1 MLDKRIIL
9 IIIVL
14 GFFAIPFIS
23 AEDNLTVVEDI
34 DSDVISLPDE
44 SSYSNI
50 YFNASVENDGSGS
63 QESPYKYLTSSRIK
77 SNSILHL
84 ANGEYELDKSISFSS
99 YNAFIGEDAENTI
112 IKYTGMA
119 FSNSKTLELYNLT
132 ILGAY
137 VSTKGTLTVD
147 NVIFR
152 DSTQDYGGA
161 IYSVSSTLT
170 ISNSRFINNTAR
182 LGGAICDLNSQ
193 AYIFNITA
201 VNNTA
206 IYQGGAIYKMYGALY
221 LNSSEFINNS
231 AKEGQAIFCDYSIF
245 NMISTDFEN
254 NGVYS
259 ILCDENFTDNTFNQ
273 SELHQSD
280 YYDINFVSQNYTQ
293 MTYIPYNG
301 TIPSRYDLREERF
314 VSSVKDQGSNGNCWA
329 FAILAALESCILK
342 ATGIEY
348 DLSEQNMKNLMA
360 VYSDYGWDYS
370 TNTGGTNEMAMAYL
384 TSWIGAINETD
395 DIYVI
400 NSVLSPVMDS
410 FIHVQNILFLP
421 RLSYTD
427 NDAIKKAILNYGG
440 VYTTLHAN
448 NELYQYYRGTGQR
461 NHAVVI
467 VGWDDNISKS
477 KFRST
482 PPGDGAWICKNSWGT
497 GWGDSGYF
505 YVSYYD
511 PTFAMVGD
519 LEASFT
525 FILNDTVKYDKIY
538 QWEIAGVTDY
548 FLTNQSTIWYK
559 NYYNATSDD
568 ILAAFSTYFYM
579 ESNWTAEVYVN
590 DELRLTQN
598 GTAPARGYYTINFDE
613 FIPVEKDDEFMIL
626 LKVTTSDEA
635 YVPISENNGYVS
647 RVHFKENISFISYDG
662 IDWIDFYSYS
672 IKMESR
678 GHWYESQVA
687 CIKAFTIFNLTTVT
701 LLDILSKQEN
711 NFNISATVW
720 DQYGHLINEGYVI
733 FEFNG
738 VKYNR
743 SVSNGKAILS
753 LNALD
758 YGNCTIT
765 AAYQNTTHYLS
776 SSDELTF
783 ICNHDVNLTLNIE
796 DITYGDYLK
805 ANITLMDLNSTLIS
819 ANVTLTVGGKTYNVS
834 SNSVF
839 VIPDLINAGDC
850 EVKVVYDGN
859 YTYSGSVA
867 YANVTINK
875 ADINLTLDVNNINYG
890 DFLSINTT
898 LSFNSTLIND
908 ELILY
913 INNENYSFTANS
925 VFILPVLLNAS
936 QYGICLYYNGSNNF
950 NAKNITADVLVL
962 KVYPVLKANISDINY
977 GEDLIV
983 YASLTGI
990 NGELINE
997 GLVIAINGADYSF
1010 VANSEFILPVILN
1023 ASDYTVNI
1031 LYNGDINY
1039 YSVNESTDFR
1049 VLKVNPFLDVSIDD
1063 VYYGD
1068 DLIIYASLTGINDEL
1083 INENVVLSINGADY
1097 SFVANS
1103 EFVLS
1108 VILNASNYTANVYYK
1123 GDSNYNSINESVNF
1137 TVLKAF
1143 PLLDIGIEDI
1153 YYGEDLIVDVSF
1165 TGINGELINENVV
1178 LSINGSDYS
1187 FVANSEFV
1195 LPVIL
1200 NASNYTANV
1209 YYKGDSNYN
1218 SVNEYVNFTVNKNDV
1233 NIDFL
1238 ISNITYGEVTVVN
1251 TYLTDLKGNK
1261 LNYELLLVIDSN
1273 SFEIMSNSAN
1283 VLPVILNA
1291 SDYAAELYFNGCE
1304 NYNANNISKRFSV
1317 AKSDVNLYLS
1327 IENITYGDYLVIE
1340 NALSVDLDCDLQLE
1354 IDNKSY
1360 SIKPNSS
1367 YTLTY
1372 LINAGNYEAVLS
1384 FLGNNNYNANV
1395 QKANVSVGKF
1405 TPTLISDI
1413 SDIDYG
1419 DDFVVYVSLIGVNDE
1434 LINESLIITINDNNY
1449 SFIANNEFILP
1460 VILNASDYTAD
1471 IIYNGDINYYSANE
1485 SVDFKVSKVY
1495 PTLDVSIDDVNYG
1508 DDLIVY
1514 TSLIGVNGELINES
1528 LIITINDNDYSFIA
1542 NSEFILP
1549 IILNSSDYTAKIT
1562 YNGDSN
1568 YNPVNKSVDFKVYKV
1583 DPILDVSINDVYYG
1597 ENAVIY
1603 VSLTGINGELIN
1615 ETILLNIN
1623 DVDYSFNSNSNFV
1636 LPVILNASNY
1646 TANVYYK
1653 GDSNYNSINESVNFT
1668 VNKNDVNI
1676 DLLISNITY
1685 GEITSINTY
1694 LTDLNG
1700 NNLTYELS
1708 LVIDNNSFK
1717 IMSNSLYALPVIL
1730 NASDY
1735 TGELYFNGSENYNAN
1750 YISKRFSVAKSDV
1763 ILSLSIKN
1771 ITYGDYLVI
1780 ENTLSVDLDCDL
1792 QLEIDNKSYSIKP
1805 NSIFKLPYL
1814 INVGNYEAVL
1824 SFLGN
1829 NNYNANVQ
1837 KANVGVDKFTP
1848 TLITNI
1854 SDINYGDDLIVYAS
1868 LIGINGEL
1876 INESLVITINDID
1889 YSFIA
1894 NSEFVL
1900 PVLLNASNYAADI
1913 LYNGDINYY
1922 SVNGGADFKVSK
1934 VSPVLDASIDDL
1946 IVYASLTGI
1955 NGELIN
1961 ESLLLCINDIN
1972 YSFMANSKFRIPAIL
1987 NVSNYTANIFY
1998 DGDINYYSVNESVN
2012 FTVSKNYS
2020 ILEVNISDINYG
2032 DDLVVY
2038 VSLTG
2043 INGELINESVVL
2055 SINGVDYSFIANSE
2069 FVLPVIL
2076 NASDYAINVAYN
2088 GSLNYNSVNDSVNF
2102 TVFKVSPVLEVNVS
2116 DINYGDYLAIYTS
2129 LTGINGEL
2137 INESVVLSINDVD
2150 YTFTANSV
2158 YTLPVILNASRYVV
2172 NVVYNGNDN
2181 YNAVENMVNVTV
2193 NKVNP
2198 ELTLNISNMLY
2209 GNDLIVK
2216 NSLTGINGEISNES
2230 LYLTVNA
2237 KTYNLTSNVDFI
2249 LPDILDVGNYTA
2261 KIIFNGN
2268 TNYNEAIDIKKF
2280 EIMPV
2285 ELTMDLNISKVI
2297 NNISISVKFL
2307 QKVNESVII
2316 NVNEDTYVLN
2326 TVKGEGVLTLS
2337 DLDLGNY
2344 SVEALFNKTGYET
2357 ILIKDSFD
2365 VTSINTLIN
2374 ANNVTMYYHDGTRLY
2389 FNLTDSNGHVLA
2401 NKSVKINI
2409 NNVTY
2414 TRTTDVNGVASLN
2427 LGLNSAIYP
2436 VILTFDGDDTYINSS
2451 SSVYVNIKS
2460 TILSND
2466 LTKYYR
2472 NASQFY
2478 AKILDN
2484 NGNPVTNTPVLMNI
2498 NGVFYNRTTNSEG
2511 VVRLN
2516 INLNPGE
2523 YILTI
2528 YNPVTGEMG
2537 SSLITVLSKLV
2548 ENHDLVKYYKNASK
2562 YSVKVLDD
2570 TGSPLA
2576 GVDVTFNINGVF
2588 YTRTSDEN
2596 GVASLA
2602 INLNPGKYIITA
2614 EYDTLKV
2621 SNNIE
2626 VLSVIE
2632 TEDVTMTYRDGTSFK
2647 AKILDGLG
2655 NPNLGVKVTF
2665 NINGVF
2671 YSKTTDENGV
2681 ASLKINLQAGEYIIT
2696 STYNGL
2702 SASNTIVIKNSNFL
2716 F

>member
-1 MLDKRIIL
+1 
-9 IIIVL
+9 
-14 GFFAIPFIS
+14 
-23 AEDNLTVVEDI
+23 
-34 DSDVISLPDE
+34 
-44 SSYSNI
+44 
-50 YFNASVENDGSGS
+50 
-63 QESPYKYLTSSRIK
+63 
-77 SNSILHL
+77 
-84 ANGEYELDKSISFSS
+84 
-99 YNAFIGEDAENTI
+99 
-112 IKYTGMA
+112 
-119 FSNSKTLELYNLT
+119 
-132 ILGAY
+132 
-137 VSTKGTLTVD
+137 
-147 NVIFR
+147 
-152 DSTQDYGGA
+152 
-161 IYSVSSTLT
+161 
-170 ISNSRFINNTAR
+170 
-182 LGGAICDLNSQ
+182 
-193 AYIFNITA
+193 
-201 VNNTA
+201 
-206 IYQGGAIYKMYGALY
+206 
-221 LNSSEFINNS
+221 
-231 AKEGQAIFCDYSIF
+231 
-245 NMISTDFEN
+245 
-254 NGVYS
+254 
-259 ILCDENFTDNTFNQ
+259 
-273 SELHQSD
+273 
-280 YYDINFVSQNYTQ
+280 
-293 MTYIPYNG
+293 
-301 TIPSRYDLREERF
+301 
-314 VSSVKDQGSNGNCWA
+314 
-329 FAILAALESCILK
+329 
-342 ATGIEY
+342 
-348 DLSEQNMKNLMA
+348 
-360 VYSDYGWDYS
+360 
-370 TNTGGTNEMAMAYL
+370 
-384 TSWIGAINETD
+384 
-395 DIYVI
+395 
-400 NSVLSPVMDS
+400 
-410 FIHVQNILFLP
+410 
-421 RLSYTD
+421 
-427 NDAIKKAILNYGG
+427 
-440 VYTTLHAN
+440 
-448 NELYQYYRGTGQR
+448 
-461 NHAVVI
+461 
-467 VGWDDNISKS
+467 
-477 KFRST
+477 
-482 PPGDGAWICKNSWGT
+482 
-497 GWGDSGYF
+497 
-505 YVSYYD
+505 
-511 PTFAMVGD
+511 
-519 LEASFT
+519 
-525 FILNDTVKYDKIY
+525 
-538 QWEIAGVTDY
+538 
-548 FLTNQSTIWYK
+548 
-559 NYYNATSDD
+559 
-568 ILAAFSTYFYM
+568 
-579 ESNWTAEVYVN
+579 
-590 DELRLTQN
+590 
-598 GTAPARGYYTINFDE
+598 
-613 FIPVEKDDEFMIL
+613 
-626 LKVTTSDEA
+626 
-635 YVPISENNGYVS
+635 
-647 RVHFKENISFISYDG
+647 
-662 IDWIDFYSYS
+662 
-672 IKMESR
+672 
-678 GHWYESQVA
+678 
-687 CIKAFTIFNLTTVT
+687 
-701 LLDILSKQEN
+701 
-711 NFNISATVW
+711 
-720 DQYGHLINEGYVI
+720 
-733 FEFNG
+733 
-738 VKYNR
+738 
-743 SVSNGKAILS
+743 
-753 LNALD
+753 
-758 YGNCTIT
+758 
-765 AAYQNTTHYLS
+765 
-776 SSDELTF
+776 
-783 ICNHDVNLTLNIE
+783 
-796 DITYGDYLK
+796 
-805 ANITLMDLNSTLIS
+805 
-819 ANVTLTVGGKTYNVS
+819 
-834 SNSVF
+834 
-839 VIPDLINAGDC
+839 
-850 EVKVVYDGN
+850 
-859 YTYSGSVA
+859 
-867 YANVTINK
+867 
-875 ADINLTLDVNNINYG
+875 
-890 DFLSINTT
+890 
-898 LSFNSTLIND
+898 
-908 ELILY
+908 
-913 INNENYSFTANS
+913 
-925 VFILPVLLNAS
+925 
-936 QYGICLYYNGSNNF
+936 
-950 NAKNITADVLVL
+950 
-962 KVYPVLKANISDINY
+962 
-977 GEDLIV
+977 
-983 YASLTGI
+983 
-990 NGELINE
+990 
-997 GLVIAINGADYSF
+997 
-1010 VANSEFILPVILN
+1010 
-1023 ASDYTVNI
+1023 
-1031 LYNGDINY
+1031 
-1039 YSVNESTDFR
+1039 
-1049 VLKVNPFLDVSIDD
+1049 
-1063 VYYGD
+1063 
-1068 DLIIYASLTGINDEL
+1068 
-1083 INENVVLSINGADY
+1083 
-1097 SFVANS
+1097 
-1103 EFVLS
+1103 
-1108 VILNASNYTANVYYK
+1108 
-1123 GDSNYNSINESVNF
+1123 
-1137 TVLKAF
+1137 
-1143 PLLDIGIEDI
+1143 
-1153 YYGEDLIVDVSF
+1153 
-1165 TGINGELINENVV
+1165 
-1178 LSINGSDYS
+1178 
-1187 FVANSEFV
+1187 
-1195 LPVIL
+1195 
-1200 NASNYTANV
+1200 
-1209 YYKGDSNYN
+1209 
-1218 SVNEYVNFTVNKNDV
+1218 
-1233 NIDFL
+1233 
-1238 ISNITYGEVTVVN
+1238 
-1251 TYLTDLKGNK
+1251 
-1261 LNYELLLVIDSN
+1261 
-1273 SFEIMSNSAN
+1273 MS
-1283 VLPVILNA
+1283 
-1291 SDYAAELYFNGCE
+1291 
-1304 NYNANNISKRFSV
+1304 
-1317 AKSDVNLYLS
+1317 LS

-1360 SIKPNSS
+1360 SIKPNS
-1367 YTLTY
+1367 
-1372 LINAGNYEAVLS
+1372 
-1384 FLGNNNYNANV
+1384 
-1395 QKANVSVGKF
+1395 
-1405 TPTLISDI
+1405 
-1413 SDIDYG
+1413 
-1419 DDFVVYVSLIGVNDE
+1419 
-1434 LINESLIITINDNNY
+1434 
-1449 SFIANNEFILP
+1449 
-1460 VILNASDYTAD
+1460 
-1471 IIYNGDINYYSANE
+1471 
-1485 SVDFKVSKVY
+1485 
-1495 PTLDVSIDDVNYG
+1495 
-1508 DDLIVY
+1508 
-1514 TSLIGVNGELINES
+1514 
-1528 LIITINDNDYSFIA
+1528 
-1542 NSEFILP
+1542 
-1549 IILNSSDYTAKIT
+1549 
-1562 YNGDSN
+1562 
-1568 YNPVNKSVDFKVYKV
+1568 
-1583 DPILDVSINDVYYG
+1583 
-1597 ENAVIY
+1597 
-1603 VSLTGINGELIN
+1603 
-1615 ETILLNIN
+1615 
-1623 DVDYSFNSNSNFV
+1623 
-1636 LPVILNASNY
+1636 
-1646 TANVYYK
+1646 
-1653 GDSNYNSINESVNFT
+1653 
-1668 VNKNDVNI
+1668 
-1676 DLLISNITY
+1676 
-1685 GEITSINTY
+1685 
-1694 LTDLNG
+1694 
-1700 NNLTYELS
+1700 
-1708 LVIDNNSFK
+1708 
-1717 IMSNSLYALPVIL
+1717 
-1730 NASDY
+1730 
-1735 TGELYFNGSENYNAN
+1735 
-1750 YISKRFSVAKSDV
+1750 
-1763 ILSLSIKN
+1763 
-1771 ITYGDYLVI
+1771 
-1780 ENTLSVDLDCDL
+1780 
-1792 QLEIDNKSYSIKP
+1792 
-1805 NSIFKLPYL
+1805 IFKLPYL
-1814 INVGNYEAVL
+1814 INAGNYEAVL

-2055 SINGVDYSFIANSE
+2055 SIN
-2069 FVLPVIL
+2069 
-2076 NASDYAINVAYN
+2076 
-2088 GSLNYNSVNDSVNF
+2088 
-2102 TVFKVSPVLEVNVS
+2102 
-2116 DINYGDYLAIYTS
+2116 
-2129 LTGINGEL
+2129 
-2137 INESVVLSINDVD
+2137 DVD

-2193 NKVNP
+2193 NKINP
-2198 ELTLNISNMLY
+2198 ELTLNISNILY

-2316 NVNEDTYVLN
+2316 NVNEDTYLVN
-2326 TVKGEGVLTLS
+2326 TVNGEGVLTLS

-2365 VTSINTLIN
+2365 ITSINTLIN